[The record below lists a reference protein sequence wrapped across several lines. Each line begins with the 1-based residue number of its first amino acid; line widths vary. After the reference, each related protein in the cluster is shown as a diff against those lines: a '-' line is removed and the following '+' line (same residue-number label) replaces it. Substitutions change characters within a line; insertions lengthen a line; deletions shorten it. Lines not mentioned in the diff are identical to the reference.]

1 MRTMCRE
8 IARYIGEQVSPG
20 LGGWPEAWEIVDDAS
35 RAFDD
40 AVRRWVEHGHAGG
53 YQEAERA
60 GVQLVEA
67 WRRAD
72 QLYRERA
79 A

>member
-1 MRTMCRE
+1 MCRE
-8 IARYIGEQVSPG
+8 IAGYIGEQVSPG
-20 LGGWPEAWEIVDDAS
+20 LGTWPEAWEIVREASDTFDATG
-35 RAFDD
+35 
-40 AVRRWVEHGHAGG
+40 RRWVEHGHGGG
-53 YQEAERA
+53 YQELEQA
-60 GVQLVEA
+60 GVALVEA

>member
-1 MRTMCRE
+1 MCRE

-20 LGGWPEAWEIVDDAS
+20 LGEWPEAWEIVADAS
-35 RAFDD
+35 REFDE
-40 AVRRWVEHGHAGG
+40 VGRRWVESGHAGG
-53 YQEAERA
+53 YQELEQA

-72 QLYRERA
+72 AAYQGRA